1 MHIINIFLS
10 CATATY
16 YRTLRQY
23 TLIPVGRIAKED
35 NVTRLQKDIHSW
47 RAKKGH
53 ELNVVQV
60 SVSLIISY
68 QMLLLIRHRAE

>member
-1 MHIINIFLS
+1 MHITNIFLS

-35 NVTRLQKDIHSW
+35 DATRLEGDIHNW
-47 RAKKGH
+47 RAKKVH

-60 SVSLIISY
+60 SVSLTPTLFLPQRCNS
-68 QMLLLIRHRAE
+68 